1 MRPTLRHILTKGV
14 LGAASKPPR
23 RSQITLTA
31 EEPRPLEALPGPAR
45 WPVLGSLPSLLL
57 HPAASKDRL
66 YLLTDALFR
75 EYGDLFRI
83 HLPGQPPLVFVS
95 HPDDIEQVHRANFD
109 LPQRDFFV
117 SYRHMRSRHS
127 FFREGQTG
135 VFTEHGEEWMRVRK
149 RIQPYTSRMKNV
161 SSYIHQMD
169 SVTQDFIARWATLRD
184 DKDELPED
192 FLHQLF
198 QWALESLGL
207 VTINRRLGCLENTPE
222 ALRMIE
228 IADDLVRSIHGLEMG
243 SLVRWWR
250 WVDTPAL
257 RRLRKAHDE
266 MLSFVHAA
274 VQESQQSLQSRS
286 PDSEEDLNIVEN
298 LLLDPVL
305 TYEDVHAFLID
316 VFFAGIDTTSLSST
330 YTIMRLAQNPDKQ
343 EKLQEELD
351 RVLGNGEQVISPDH
365 IKELRYLKACVKE
378 ALRLD
383 PPIICVVRKT
393 TRDMVLRGFL
403 VPKGTNMQLYTRAS
417 SRSEEFFPR
426 ATEFLPERWLR
437 ETSASIPVHPYAS
450 LPFGAGVRNCAGR
463 RFAEQEIHILLARM
477 FHKYRLEWRYDP
489 LAPTFSML
497 MMPDKPLRFTMRERR

>member
-1 MRPTLRHILTKGV
+1 M
-14 LGAASKPPR
+14 
-23 RSQITLTA
+23 
-31 EEPRPLEALPGPAR
+31 LP
-45 WPVLGSLPSLLL
+45 
-57 HPAASKDRL
+57 ASKDRL

-109 LPQRDFFV
+109 LPQRDFFTRRRV
-117 SYRHMRSRHS
+117 DESEEANPAVHVEDEECFLLHPPDGLSDAGFHRKARWR
-127 FFREGQTG
+127 FFL
-135 VFTEHGEEWMRVRK
+135 
-149 RIQPYTSRMKNV
+149 
-161 SSYIHQMD
+161 
-169 SVTQDFIARWATLRD
+169 WATLRD

-198 QWALESLGL
+198 QWALDLGL

-274 VQESQQSLQSRS
+274 VQESQQSLQSRR

-437 ETSASIPVHPYAS
+437 ETSASNSVHPYAS

>member
-1 MRPTLRHILTKGV
+1 
-14 LGAASKPPR
+14 
-23 RSQITLTA
+23 
-31 EEPRPLEALPGPAR
+31 
-45 WPVLGSLPSLLL
+45 
-57 HPAASKDRL
+57 
-66 YLLTDALFR
+66 
-75 EYGDLFRI
+75 
-83 HLPGQPPLVFVS
+83 
-95 HPDDIEQVHRANFD
+95 
-109 LPQRDFFV
+109 
-117 SYRHMRSRHS
+117 
-127 FFREGQTG
+127 
-135 VFTEHGEEWMRVRK
+135 
-149 RIQPYTSRMKNV
+149 
-161 SSYIHQMD
+161 
-169 SVTQDFIARWATLRD
+169 
-184 DKDELPED
+184 
-192 FLHQLF
+192 
-198 QWALESLGL
+198 
-207 VTINRRLGCLENTPE
+207 
-222 ALRMIE
+222 MIE

-274 VQESQQSLQSRS
+274 VQESQQSLQSRR

-437 ETSASIPVHPYAS
+437 ETSASNSVHPYAS